1 MPFQARTT
9 RTKPSYGCPFKPP
22 PLTSPF
28 IAAVVMAEL
37 VVAVPPLLRAD
48 QAEQRYN
55 EAVQAAVEKCAADTA
70 GRTCFICMDGAAAEG
85 LVRGCACRG
94 GAGYAHLSCLAR
106 GAQVAVERSAD
117 GLGFDRWHTCGLC
130 EQRYHGVVSCALGW
144 ACWKTYVGRPEA
156 DHARQLAISV
166 LGRSLFEAEHF
177 ADALSVQEA
186 ELSMLRRLG
195 TSTHNILIVQGNL
208 ASTYQLL
215 GRLEE
220 ALRLKRDVYSGRMKL
235 QGEDCYETLLTAN
248 NYSTSLLA
256 LERYQEAKTLS
267 RRTVPVARRVHGES
281 HDLTLSLRWNYAAA
295 LYRDPSATLDDLRVA
310 VTTLEDVG
318 RIAQQVLGG
327 SHPYTVHI
335 EGGLRASRA
344 VLRARET
351 PSASA

>member
-1 MPFQARTT
+1 
-9 RTKPSYGCPFKPP
+9 
-22 PLTSPF
+22 
-28 IAAVVMAEL
+28 MAEL

-70 GRTCFICMDGAAAEG
+70 GQTCYICYGEGNEDEG

-94 GAGYAHLSCLAR
+94 GAGFAHVSCLAR
-106 GAQVAVERSAD
+106 QAQVVAERT
-117 GLGFDRWHTCGLC
+117 FDRWHTCGLC

-267 RRTVPVARRVHGES
+267 RRTVPVARRIHGES